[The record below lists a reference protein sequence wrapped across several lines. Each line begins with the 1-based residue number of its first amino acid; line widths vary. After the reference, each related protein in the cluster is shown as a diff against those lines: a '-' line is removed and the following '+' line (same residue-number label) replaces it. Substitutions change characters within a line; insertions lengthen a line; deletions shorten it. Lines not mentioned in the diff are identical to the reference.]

1 MKIAFIT
8 FGGRII
14 GTGHLFRCLAIA
26 DWIKQLESNV
36 EISFH
41 LYDSGFEEQDKALE
55 ILNSRSSYI
64 SNIQDNN
71 SIKEL
76 DFETVVLDLL
86 DTPFDFMSLIKKRS
100 KFLVSID
107 NVSSSRRLS
116 NIAINPLYYRIN
128 KNKINEDYVG
138 PKFQIISHKFFNKKS
153 NWRNKVEKILIIQ
166 GGSDP
171 FGISPKIV
179 KHLESLALERSISFH
194 VIVGPASKQSC
205 ELINLSKKYPGK
217 IVIHENIIEMSD
229 FLRDID
235 LAISSIGVVAFE
247 IASMGIPSIHITGVK
262 KELETAKSMS
272 DLGVSINMGMYN
284 FVSTK
289 LHRELIKLID
299 NKTLRRSM
307 RDNCLENFNSGISKK
322 LIELIAKGEKYEEH
336 QISQ

>member
-171 FGISPKIV
+171 FGISPKIA
-179 KHLESLALERSISFH
+179 KHLESLTLERSISFH

-289 LHRELIKLID
+289 MHRELIKLID